1 MNKDIRF
8 RAWDMRMKQ
17 MHTEYGFLIGAN
29 GMFYWD
35 SGWDDVTAS
44 RDRHEDYIV
53 MQYTGRCDKNGK
65 QIYEGDFVK
74 SCYGVRAVEWGVYDL
89 AWMLDKLVP
98 LGTVAGELEIVGNIF
113 EGAQT

>member
-8 RAWDMRMKQ
+8 RAWYDD
-17 MHTEYGFLIGAN
+17 
-29 GMFYWD
+29 GMIYNTCPCKNA
-35 SGWDDVTAS
+35 SG
-44 RDRHEDYIV
+44 IM

-113 EGAQT
+113 EGVQE